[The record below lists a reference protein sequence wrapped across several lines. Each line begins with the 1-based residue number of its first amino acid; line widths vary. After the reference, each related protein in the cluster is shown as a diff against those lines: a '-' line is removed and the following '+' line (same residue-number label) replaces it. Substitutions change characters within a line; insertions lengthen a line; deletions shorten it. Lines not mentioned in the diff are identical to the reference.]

1 MRARECPLPIYAALK
16 IHGTT
21 RDKSL
26 IETFYKLGICISYD
40 RLLSISTEHTNS
52 VIGRYEREGVLCPS
66 KLREGLFTTAAVDN
80 IDHNP
85 SSISAHDSF
94 HGTAISLVQHPTTEE
109 RGNDRATDVFDPT
122 KSSISKKIAQLPLSY
137 SEVPPVAIPSGQL
150 ISQHQASSNSE
161 SDREIRLLAVCFSLV
176 IFSTGYEARRFG

>member
-1 MRARECPLPIYAALK
+1 MPATHIYAALK

-40 RLLSISTEHTNS
+40 RLLSISTEITNS
-52 VIGRYEREGVLCPS
+52 VIGRHEREGVVRPS

-94 HGTAISLVQHPTTEE
+94 HG
-109 RGNDRATDVFDPT
+109 
-122 KSSISKKIAQLPLSY
+122 
-137 SEVPPVAIPSGQL
+137 
-150 ISQHQASSNSE
+150 
-161 SDREIRLLAVCFSLV
+161 
-176 IFSTGYEARRFG
+176 